1 MHVPERVLISSL
13 EYFCFPEVPI
23 YSEFKPSEC
32 FIFVWCGC
40 YSQLLSHY
48 PPSPQ
53 VQPHNVPQQFV
64 LNKLAKNQPAFFVFI
79 STSTILIMCD
89 DTTLIVSRGR
99 QNHKQHVSRWKL
111 WTTGSRMFLCGI
123 KAKHGNGS
131 KKYCMLYEYHILLP
145 KIRFFFL
152 SKPNIKC
159 VIHIKN
165 KVQFV
170 CSGSILFI
178 FQSFLL
184 PHQKGNTKSCHQV
197 NFKIIYSRG
206 FCMF

>member
-1 MHVPERVLISSL
+1 MWCTCQKEFWSVHWNIFVFLRYPFIQSL
-13 EYFCFPEVPI
+13 NHQNVF
-23 YSEFKPSEC
+23 
-32 FIFVWCGC
+32 FVWCGC

-131 KKYCMLYEYHILLP
+131 KKYCMLYEYHHILLP
-145 KIRFFFL
+145 KIRFFF
-152 SKPNIKC
+152 IKAKYKMC
-159 VIHIKN
+159 NSHKE
-165 KVQFV
+165 
-170 CSGSILFI
+170 
-178 FQSFLL
+178 
-184 PHQKGNTKSCHQV
+184 
-197 NFKIIYSRG
+197 
-206 FCMF
+206 

>member
-1 MHVPERVLISSL
+1 MW
-13 EYFCFPEVPI
+13 CTCQK
-23 YSEFKPSEC
+23 EFWSVHWN
-32 FIFVWCGC
+32 IFVFLRYPFIQSLNHQNVLSLFGVVVIPNCSPTIPPPLKFSHTMYLNNLSSINWLKIN
-40 YSQLLSHY
+40 QL
-48 PPSPQ
+48 
-53 VQPHNVPQQFV
+53 
-64 LNKLAKNQPAFFVFI
+64 FVFI

-131 KKYCMLYEYHILLP
+131 KKYCMLYEYHHILLP
-145 KIRFFFL
+145 KIRYFFL

-165 KVQFV
+165 KVS
-170 CSGSILFI
+170 CLYS
-178 FQSFLL
+178 SFLL
-184 PHQKGNTKSCHQV
+184 PHQKGNTKSW
-197 NFKIIYSRG
+197 
-206 FCMF
+206 